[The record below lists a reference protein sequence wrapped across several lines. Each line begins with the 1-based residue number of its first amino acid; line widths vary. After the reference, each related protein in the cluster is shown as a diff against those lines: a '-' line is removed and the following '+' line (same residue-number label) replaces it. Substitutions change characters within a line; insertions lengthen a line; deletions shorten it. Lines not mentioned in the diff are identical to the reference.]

1 MEGRSFGDGGEGG
14 EYGMNVAA
22 LAEGVGYGTVR
33 KLGVGLLELEQLTDR
48 RRVRCE
54 GAQPVLSRD
63 ILRSKRGMTIVNR
76 QPFSFQSTEVKGVKF
91 KIASVRGGSRSGK
104 VRKGW
109 TEGRRTKV

>member
-14 EYGMNVAA
+14 EYGMNVAT

-54 GAQPVLSRD
+54 GA
-63 ILRSKRGMTIVNR
+63 
-76 QPFSFQSTEVKGVKF
+76 
-91 KIASVRGGSRSGK
+91 
-104 VRKGW
+104 
-109 TEGRRTKV
+109 